1 MREPIPV
8 TVLVGFLG
16 SGKTTLL
23 NHILAN
29 ADRRYAVIV
38 NDFAEP
44 GIDAKLVRY
53 RTEELVELSNGCIC
67 CTLRG
72 DLLEELRAL
81 SELPQMDYIL
91 VESTGLGEP
100 LPIAQT
106 FYMDD
111 LRERVRHDPVLLS
124 QVERCCAACRSATRK
139 SASGWQS
146 CPGAGATMGM
156 STATAAS
163 MMQTYWRCYSTSAAH
178 SAAFARTPTATASST
193 TLTC

>member
-38 NDFAEP
+38 NDFAEL

-67 CTLRG
+67 CICRRLPLRLHHRMG
-72 DLLEELRAL
+72 RL
-81 SELPQMDYIL
+81 STWTIGGPY
-91 VESTGLGEP
+91 
-100 LPIAQT
+100 A
-106 FYMDD
+106 
-111 LRERVRHDPVLLS
+111 
-124 QVERCCAACRSATRK
+124 
-139 SASGWQS
+139 
-146 CPGAGATMGM
+146 
-156 STATAAS
+156 
-163 MMQTYWRCYSTSAAH
+163 
-178 SAAFARTPTATASST
+178 
-193 TLTC
+193 

>member
-23 NHILAN
+23 NRILSN

-38 NDFAEP
+38 NDFAEL

-72 DLLEELRAL
+72 DLLEELRTL
-81 SELPQMDYIL
+81 SQHPSVDYIL

-111 LRERVRHDPVLLS
+111 LRERVRLDNIVTVLDAS
-124 QVERCCAACRSATRK
+124 NSRRCGRAGVARAATQPQRADSAGNLRAGSDARTGSAT
-139 SASGWQS
+139 
-146 CPGAGATMGM
+146 M
-156 STATAAS
+156 
-163 MMQTYWRCYSTSAAH
+163 
-178 SAAFARTPTATASST
+178 TP
-193 TLTC
+193 CC